1 MSNGLKV
8 IIPVAGVGTRMR
20 PHTYSIPKPLLPVA
34 GKPVLAHVIDP
45 LLPLAPDEVIFVIG
59 HLGIQVVDYI
69 QSIYTFKAT
78 FVEQE
83 HLLGLG
89 YAIHLAME
97 RVTQGP
103 VMIVLGDTIVRTDIP
118 AFARD
123 GGNMV
128 GLKEVT
134 DPRRFGV
141 AVVEDSHIVSLE
153 EKPKKPKSNLALVGL
168 YYFEQIES
176 LKAQLAR
183 LVSLGKKTS
192 GEIQLTDALQFMI
205 QEGAVLKPYLVDG
218 WYDCGKLETF
228 LETNR
233 RLLELIAPPT
243 EYPGSIIIPPV
254 SIAPSA
260 VIEESIVG
268 PYVSISEDARVKRS
282 IVRDSIIGS
291 RAVVEVSLLEASLIG
306 EKTAVRGKHGR
317 LNIAGSTE
325 FGI

>member
-8 IIPVAGVGTRMR
+8 IIPVAGIGTRMR

-45 LLPLAPDEVIFVIG
+45 LLPLEPEEVVFVIG
-59 HLGIQVVDYI
+59 HLGIQIVDFV
-69 QSIYTFKAT
+69 QSNYSFKAV

-89 YAIHLAME
+89 YAIHLAVE
-97 RVTQGP
+97 KITDGP
-103 VMIVLGDTIVRTDIP
+103 VMVVLGDTIARTDFP
-118 AFARD
+118 AFVRH
-123 GGNMV
+123 GGNVV
-128 GLKEVT
+128 GLKEVA

-141 AVVEDSHIVSLE
+141 AVVADGHLISLE
-153 EKPKKPKSNLALVGL
+153 EKPKKPKSTLALMGL
-168 YYFEQIES
+168 YYFEQLEP
-176 LKAQLAR
+176 LKSQLAR
-183 LVSLGKKTS
+183 LVSLGQKTS

-205 QEGAVLKPYLVDG
+205 QDGAILKPFLVDG

-233 RLLELIAPPT
+233 RLLDLTAPPT
-243 EYPGSIIIPPV
+243 VYPGSVIIPPV

-260 VIEESIVG
+260 VVEESIIG
-268 PYVSISEDARVKRS
+268 PYVSISDGARVRRS
-282 IVRDSIIGS
+282 IVRDTIIAGD
-291 RAVVEVSLLEASLIG
+291 AVVETSLLESSIIG